1 MHGCQNVLSTS
12 DITDYLYYGFVA
24 TIPQWKEKMY
34 GITGIIKA
42 HSGSPLL
49 ILTIK

>member
-1 MHGCQNVLSTS
+1 MQVCQNVLSTS

-24 TIPQWKEKMY
+24 IIPQWKEKMY
-34 GITGIIKA
+34 GSTGIIKA
-42 HSGSPLL
+42 HSGLPFL